1 MGSDAGT
8 GCLPLGMT
16 SVSALPHRA
25 TPEGCRPLQKR
36 CVLFEVV
43 CGDGKRPFGP
53 LFIGAVECPCPPVVE
68 LLPRFVA
75 LLQRPYP
82 CRNRAAVGVYFCRL
96 NKEVLVKSD
105 SLFSAQSSDV
115 EEEANLCLALLMGYN
130 ATIYDDG
137 DKEQKKQM
145 VLNRI
150 CLVLEQ
156 LPASLLKVRLLTY
169 CYGEIYEEVL
179 LQEAHAIIE
188 GWNRDELTLEQTEI
202 IEELKNIEENPYP
215 FEEVE

>member
-1 MGSDAGT
+1 MNDLTSRA
-8 GCLPLGMT
+8 LELQHAAHELMYLGM
-16 SVSALPHRA
+16 
-25 TPEGCRPLQKR
+25 
-36 CVLFEVV
+36 
-43 CGDGKRPFGP
+43 DG
-53 LFIGAVECPCPPVVE
+53 EPVYSE
-68 LLPRFVA
+68 T
-75 LLQRPYP
+75 
-82 CRNRAAVGVYFCRL
+82 FCRL

-150 CLVLEQ
+150 CHVLEQ

-169 CYGEIYEEVL
+169 TYGEVYEEVL
-179 LQEAHAIIE
+179 FQEAYAIIE
-188 GWNRDELTLEQTEI
+188 GWNKDNLTSEQTAI

-215 FEEVE
+215 FEVVECKP

>member
-1 MGSDAGT
+1 MNDLTSRA
-8 GCLPLGMT
+8 LELQHAAHELMYLGM
-16 SVSALPHRA
+16 
-25 TPEGCRPLQKR
+25 
-36 CVLFEVV
+36 
-43 CGDGKRPFGP
+43 DG
-53 LFIGAVECPCPPVVE
+53 EPV
-68 LLPRFVA
+68 
-75 LLQRPYP
+75 YSDT
-82 CRNRAAVGVYFCRL
+82 FCRL

-150 CLVLEQ
+150 CLVLEP

>member
-1 MGSDAGT
+1 MNSLLSCAFE
-8 GCLPLGMT
+8 LQHVAHELMYLGM
-16 SVSALPHRA
+16 
-25 TPEGCRPLQKR
+25 
-36 CVLFEVV
+36 
-43 CGDGKRPFGP
+43 DG
-53 LFIGAVECPCPPVVE
+53 EPV
-68 LLPRFVA
+68 
-75 LLQRPYP
+75 YSDT
-82 CRNRAAVGVYFCRL
+82 FCRL

-105 SLFSAQSSDV
+105 SLFFAQSSDV

-150 CLVLEQ
+150 CHVLEH
-156 LPASLLKVRLLTY
+156 LPVSLLKVRLLTY

-179 LQEAHAIIE
+179 LQEAYAIIE
-188 GWNRDELTLEQTEI
+188 GWNKDNLTSGQTEI